1 MQVEEQKVFIDLPNG
16 NKQIVLSDGAKVEM
30 RKPKVKDVRLVK
42 HIKDEEDRELA
53 FICNLTMLSETE
65 IDDKDLKDYRTLQ
78 EVLQSFL

>member
-16 NKQIVLSDGAKVEM
+16 NKQVVLSDGTKVEM

-78 EVLQSFL
+78 EVLESFL